1 MDDWEKFIE
10 ISISEKQHFYSHLN
24 MRDII
29 GADYAHA
36 GRLCKD
42 FEIKKLGDN
51 HDLYVQNVTLLVAD
65 VFEIF
70 RNMCLELNELDP

>member
-1 MDDWEKFIE
+1 MDDWEKFNE

-29 GADYAHA
+29 DADYVHA
-36 GRLCKD
+36 KRLCKD
-42 FEIKKLGDN
+42 FEIKNLGDN
-51 HDLYVQNVTLLVAD
+51 HDLYVQNVTLLVVD